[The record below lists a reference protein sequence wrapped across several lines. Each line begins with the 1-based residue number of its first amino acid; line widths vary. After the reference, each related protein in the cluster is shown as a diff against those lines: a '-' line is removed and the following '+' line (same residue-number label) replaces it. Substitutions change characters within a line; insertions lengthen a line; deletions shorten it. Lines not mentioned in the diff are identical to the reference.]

1 MCVCACGGLK
11 LPIGAPSRDAVGRC
25 GRQEKAACRP
35 LSFEVCEFDR
45 PPEKGRIEVE
55 KI

>member
-1 MCVCACGGLK
+1 MCVRVWGIEAADC
-11 LPIGAPSRDAVGRC
+11 GAPSRDAVGRC